1 MKPGR
6 HQVDDLIITAI
17 AGGATYAEAGKQ
29 ANVTERTVAN
39 RMADPG
45 FRQRVAEV
53 RSRLLEQ
60 TAAGLTASGLRA
72 VGALDRLLDA
82 ESESVQLGAAKA
94 LIELG
99 AKVREGHDLEQRI
112 TALEQALKR
121 SDTHG

>member
-60 TAAGLTASGLRA
+60 TAAGLTASGLHA